1 MTSNTMGDTNEN
13 CDLNLNVD
21 NDADADVDDISFHSV
36 DTGIPSSSSPVC
48 TKKGNTGKRKASP
61 LLKTAVKKATPSRRS
76 ATVRRNQSSSESF
89 LGAFNDPDFIIAI
102 TPMLKSMIAPTI
114 QGAINQA
121 VETAVEKIRST
132 ILKEIKDSNKELANT
147 IEQQNKIIADQAAQL
162 DEKAKIITDL
172 ELKLENVSGE
182 LNKVRFSVNNLEQ
195 YGRRNSL
202 RFSQLRVNYKLPEI
216 ELMSEVADQINEHML
231 TSGPKI
237 TTQDIER
244 CHPVGKSNSPQILVK
259 FRSYQTKHL
268 VYSAKSRLK
277 NTLIY
282 VSEDL
287 TRLNYSVIQKLQP
300 LKKSGKIHSYW
311 TTNGRVLAK
320 RYETSR
326 PTQVYHNDE
335 VEERLHINRV

>member
-1 MTSNTMGDTNEN
+1 M
-13 CDLNLNVD
+13 
-21 NDADADVDDISFHSV
+21 ND
-36 DTGIPSSSSPVC
+36 
-48 TKKGNTGKRKASP
+48 
-61 LLKTAVKKATPSRRS
+61 
-76 ATVRRNQSSSESF
+76 
-89 LGAFNDPDFIIAI
+89 
-102 TPMLKSMIAPTI
+102 
-114 QGAINQA
+114 
-121 VETAVEKIRST
+121 
-132 ILKEIKDSNKELANT
+132 
-147 IEQQNKIIADQAAQL
+147 
-162 DEKAKIITDL
+162 
-172 ELKLENVSGE
+172 
-182 LNKVRFSVNNLEQ
+182 LEQ

-231 TSGPKI
+231 TTGPKI

-277 NTLIY
+277 NTPIY

-326 PTQVYHNDE
+326 PTHVYHNDE